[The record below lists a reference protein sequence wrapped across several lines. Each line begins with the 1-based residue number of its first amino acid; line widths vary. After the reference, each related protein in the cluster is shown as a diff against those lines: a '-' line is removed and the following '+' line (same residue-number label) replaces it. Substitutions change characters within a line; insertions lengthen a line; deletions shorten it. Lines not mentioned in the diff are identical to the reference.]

1 MAAAA
6 AAFAACL
13 AARAVADQGAA
24 QQSMPGVA
32 WWSVAGWGTAGAAA
46 AFALARVPWFRP
58 SAHVGPAST
67 VRAEAGLVA
76 FAASFLLGAL
86 GGWIAMAAFAGDAP
100 PDAAPTLRSMALQGL
115 GARAGQLAAVAAA
128 LALAGSRVPSV
139 MRGGAHPRP
148 CGTAEAL
155 LLAAAWAILLWPV
168 AQGSGAL
175 AGAAETL
182 SGAARPALGHAT
194 LEALSASG
202 TSDPWWWVTVASAVA
217 LAPVAEELV
226 YRCALQRALASS
238 GLGDR
243 AAIATTSAIFA
254 AAHLPVLPEGAR
266 WSGLATLFA
275 LSVGWGLLYRRTGR
289 LLAPILAHAAFNA
302 ANLAIASAA

>member
-6 AAFAACL
+6 AAFTACL

-32 WWSVAGWGTAGAAA
+32 WWSVAGWGIAGAAA
-46 AFALARVPWFRP
+46 AFALARVPWFRA
-58 SAHVGPAST
+58 SARVGTAWS
-67 VRAEAGLVA
+67 VRAEAGLLT

-86 GGWIAMAAFAGDAP
+86 GGWLATEAFAAGGPTGEAP
-100 PDAAPTLRSMALQGL
+100 SLRQMAVQGL
-115 GARAGQLAAVAAA
+115 GARAGQLAAVVATIAIA
-128 LALAGSRVPSV
+128 RVPATG
-139 MRGGAHPRP
+139 RGGAHPRP
-148 CGTAEAL
+148 CGAAETL
-155 LLAAAWAILLWPV
+155 LLAAAWALLLWPV
-168 AQGSGAL
+168 AQGAGAL
-175 AGAAETL
+175 AGAAESL
-182 SGAARPALGHAT
+182 AGAARPALGHAT

-202 TSDPWWWVTVASAVA
+202 AGDPWWWVTVASATA
-217 LAPVAEELV
+217 LAPLAEELV
-226 YRCALQRALASS
+226 YRGMLQPALASS
-238 GLGDR
+238 GLGAR
-243 AAIATTSAIFA
+243 AAVVLTSAVFA

-302 ANLAIASAA
+302 ANLVIASAA